1 MKKKLVSI
9 LLTMLMVFCA
19 APFVAFAESCD
30 GGASC
35 THEAAIGNEHYATL
49 ADAVTAASDN
59 ATITLLKD
67 VATTSNINITK
78 AVTLNLNGKT
88 ITANSV
94 NAKQKAAP
102 AFTIK
107 EGGKLDVTGTGTI
120 EIKQEYAAFYVKGNA
135 TDDSSKPVS
144 LVVGKDVT
152 VEGGA
157 FTVFVERY
165 DKNNNCSYNVKVDI
179 YGTLIGYETI
189 YVSGMLKATSGNVP
203 EITLHSG
210 AKIEDSTGLYLAGYA
225 KTTIEDNVS
234 IKVVEDEDAEN
245 TISIAAG
252 ELTINGGEF
261 TTANSIGST
270 QGVGGAIDETKCCA
284 LSIKQHSTNLPLK
297 VTVNGGTFEAAI
309 PYNQQTGQSATPAPD
324 KVQLSIT
331 GGTFTSTSSASGAEA
346 VKSADKTGFITGGT
360 YTDDVTKYCA
370 EGYIATENK
379 DGKYVVGLIPDEVVD
394 ADLDTDIKQGEP
406 DVKVDENI
414 TDKESAKTVAKS
426 VSADL
431 KDTKA
436 AENITVSDADK
447 KNAVQKLVAAGQ
459 ITVKENGDIVPASG
473 SGNVTITII
482 EEPYLEVEVT
492 ELKTDSTTGKKEL
505 ALDITPKYN
514 LKATTDTKDPDKTV
528 TVSTGNTLTVNE
540 KTKVTIEL
548 PSGFA
553 NSGDKLLVTHTKRNG
568 SIEYLTGS
576 VTAENS
582 KLNLSFTT
590 SSFSL
595 FAVSNEYSAS
605 IGEGDD
611 MQVYGTLQ
619 SAVDAVK
626 NGETIK
632 LYKDGEKA
640 VVKRT
645 VSFKVDPSY
654 TDKES
659 GETKSYNYTI
669 TLGDNCTRKDTGNEN
684 EWNITYTAPVSK
696 KSPNTGDNSEL
707 GIFAVAGLISAV
719 GVALVLR
726 RKHSM

>member
-1 MKKKLVSI
+1 MKKLFSI
-9 LLTMLMVFCA
+9 IMCVLMVMCFMPTA
-19 APFVAFAESCD
+19 AFAGSVDVSENPETET
-30 GGASC
+30 C
-35 THEAAIGNEHYATL
+35 THAASIGNVHY
-49 ADAVTAASDN
+49 D
-59 ATITLLKD
+59 TLLEAVNAAQSGDTIKLINNYT
-67 VATTSNINITK
+67 VTTSNFPSYLMPDNSVLDLDGHTLTIENKGGAVFEGKNITIQNGTFASDASYAIWIGNGENDTSATLK
-78 AVTLNLNGKT
+78 NITSDRGANVYAASAVFEDCTLDVSSHATYYAVWGDTGNVKIT
-88 ITANSV
+88 IKSGTYKGGSNAAAV
-94 NAKQKAAP
+94 NASDGSESGEIVCDP
-102 AFTIK
+102 AQITI
-107 EGGKLDVTGTGTI
+107 EGGSFTGKI
-120 EIKQEYAAFYVKGNA
+120 WVQ
-135 TDDSSKPVS
+135 
-144 LVVGKDVT
+144 
-152 VEGGA
+152 
-157 FTVFVERY
+157 
-165 DKNNNCSYNVKVDI
+165 NNNL
-179 YGTLIGYETI
+179 GQEG
-189 YVSGMLKATSGNVP
+189 
-203 EITLHSG
+203 
-210 AKIEDSTGLYLAGYA
+210 
-225 KTTIEDNVS
+225 
-234 IKVVEDEDAEN
+234 KVV
-245 TISIAAG
+245 
-252 ELTINGGEF
+252 
-261 TTANSIGST
+261 
-270 QGVGGAIDETKCCA
+270 
-284 LSIKQHSTNLPLK
+284 IK
-297 VTVNGGTFEAAI
+297 
-309 PYNQQTGQSATPAPD
+309 
-324 KVQLSIT
+324 
-331 GGTFTSTSSASGAEA
+331 
-346 VKSADKTGFITGGT
+346 GGT
-360 YTDDVTKYCA
+360 YDEDVTKYCA
-370 EGYIATENK
+370 EGYIATKNAN
-379 DGKYVVGLIPDEVVD
+379 DKYVVGLIPDEVVD
-394 ADLDTDIKQGEP
+394 ADLDTDIEQGEP

-414 TDKESAKTVAKS
+414 TDKESAKTVAES

-436 AENITVSDADK
+436 AENITVTDADK
-447 KNAVQKLVAAGQ
+447 KNAVQKLVADKQ
-459 ITVKENGDIVPASG
+459 IKLDEDGNIVPYTG
-473 SGNVTITII
+473 SGTVTVTII

-514 LKATTDTKDPDKTV
+514 LKATTDTEDPDKTV

-548 PSGFA
+548 PTGFA

-576 VTAENS
+576 VSDNGQG

-595 FAVSNEYSAS
+595 FAVSNEYAAS

-632 LYKDGEKA
+632 LYEDGQKA

-659 GETKSYNYTI
+659 SETKSYNYTI
-669 TLGDNCTRKDTGNEN
+669 ALGDNCTRKDTGNEN

-696 KSPNTGDNSEL
+696 KSPNTGDNNEL